1 MITWLLA
8 AAAPLIAWL
17 LIEGALYLAIVRRR
31 ADDSD
36 DW

>member
-1 MITWLLA
+1 MIAWLLA

-17 LIEGALYLAIVRRR
+17 LIEAALYLAIARRC